1 MDTIGTFT
9 VQKLAPAFVSCS
21 AVTSSQAVRHEKDLW
36 FAIDTVT
43 MDICTVWCSCIVGTR
58 KCCNHVIATL
68 YMYEYAVSN
77 LFTHS
82 EWSFMSCEWNKSTLQ
97 NTPKDELTT
106 TFGVNYVRDVQQR
119 QNSMMYTQT

>member
-43 MDICTVWCSCIVGTR
+43 MDICTVWYSCVVGTR
-58 KCCNHVIATL
+58 KCCNHVIATF
-68 YMYEYAVSN
+68 YMYKYAVSN
-77 LFTHS
+77 LFT
-82 EWSFMSCEWNKSTLQ
+82 WNATLCH
-97 NTPKDELTT
+97 
-106 TFGVNYVRDVQQR
+106 VNGIKVH
-119 QNSMMYTQT
+119 